1 MSDLTQDPD
10 ATAGDTELA
19 ELRALARRVQPVSVA
34 WEKPPADLWDN
45 IAAAADVAEGPGGE
59 PAADGPRE
67 RDNVRALD
75 DARPPTVLPGT
86 AGARR
91 RDWRVW
97 GVAAAAAVVLV
108 VAVGVVIGSRSSDDS
123 TVIATTALEPLGDAG
138 EGSAEIVEQDG
149 LLQLQLSTSGI
160 DAGDGFFEVWVIN
173 TDVTQLVS
181 LGPLRNDGI
190 YELPPG
196 LDIASFPIVD
206 VSAEPIDGVP
216 THSGDSVLRGQLTF

>member
-1 MSDLTQDPD
+1 MPDLTQDPD
-10 ATAGDTELA
+10 ATAGDAELA

-34 WEKPPADLWDN
+34 WETPPADLWDN
-45 IAAAADVAEGPGGE
+45 IAAAADVAARPGGE
-59 PAADGPRE
+59 PAAGPHE

-75 DARPPTVLPGT
+75 DARPPTARPSA

-97 GVAAAAAVVLV
+97 GVAAAAAVVLA
-108 VAVGVVIGSRSSDDS
+108 VAVGAVIGSGSSDDS
-123 TVIATTALEPLGDAG
+123 TVIATAALEPLGDAG
-138 EGSAEIVEQDG
+138 EGSAELVERDG

-160 DAGDGFFEVWVIN
+160 DSGDGFLEVWVIN

-196 LDIASFPIVD
+196 LDPASFPIVD
-206 VSAEPIDGVP
+206 VSVEPIDGVP

>member
-1 MSDLTQDPD
+1 MPDLTQDPD
-10 ATAGDTELA
+10 ATAGDAERA

-34 WEKPPADLWDN
+34 WETPPAHLWDN
-45 IAAAADVAEGPGGE
+45 IAAAADVAARPGGE
-59 PAADGPRE
+59 PAAGPRE
-67 RDNVRALD
+67 RDFLRALD
-75 DARPPTVLPGT
+75 DARPPTARPSA

-91 RDWRVW
+91 RGWRVW

-108 VAVGVVIGSRSSDDS
+108 AVGAVIGSGSSDDS
-123 TVIATTALEPLGDAG
+123 TVIATAALEPLGDTG
-138 EGSAEIVEQDG
+138 EGSAELVERDG

-160 DAGDGFFEVWVIN
+160 DAGDGFLEVWVIN

-190 YELPPG
+190 YDLPPG
-196 LDIASFPIVD
+196 LDPASFPIVD

-216 THSGDSVLRGQLTF
+216 THSGDSVLRGQLMFDA